1 MMAVRTEDRQE
12 QDRTFGVD
20 RRAEPR
26 GSLVPDFG
34 LLQTDQTL
42 AKLESV
48 RGTLVGILTTLPRQ
62 LQRQI
67 ATALMLLDLA
77 HDLVEPSVHRHDRD
91 RLPFASIINH
101 KADPTSF
108 LRSRRGRMRSRPQH
122 F

>member
-26 GSLVPDFG
+26 GGLVPDFD
-34 LLQTDQTL
+34 LLQTDQKL

-48 RGTLVGILTTLPRQ
+48 RGTLVGTLTTLPRQ
-62 LQRQI
+62 PQRQI

-77 HDLVEPSVHRHDRD
+77 HDLFETKRPS
-91 RLPFASIINH
+91 P
-101 KADPTSF
+101 
-108 LRSRRGRMRSRPQH
+108 
-122 F
+122 